1 MASAQELEG
10 YARDCVRLVGLCDDP
25 VIKERLIEMAHDW
38 MSAVI
43 EADDGAANPLRIS
56 GAT

>member
-10 YARDCVRLVGLCDDP
+10 YARDCVRPVGLCDDP
-25 VIKERLIEMAHDW
+25 VIKERLIDMAHDW

-43 EADDGAANPLRIS
+43 EAEDGAANPLKKSR
-56 GAT
+56 AT